1 MFSAETNNPV
11 VPALTWTHI
20 SCTYTA
26 SGGRSE
32 IYVNGVLKKEEFTG
46 SGILSQV
53 NHSLFIS
60 FLVLTEYHS
69 KKQDCLGGFMSVTF
83 QTVNFQDYGNE
94 VCELLGNQTLVSKN
108 SYEMY
113 ISQRPSLSPFIL
125 SCK

>member
-53 NHSLFIS
+53 NNSLFIS
-60 FLVLTEYHS
+60 FSVFTEYHG
-69 KKQDCLGGFMSVTF
+69 KEQDCLGRIHVCHMSCRFISTITAIRF
-83 QTVNFQDYGNE
+83 ANFSGSR
-94 VCELLGNQTLVSKN
+94 LS
-108 SYEMY
+108 
-113 ISQRPSLSPFIL
+113 SLTIV
-125 SCK
+125 KKQINRMRT

>member
-1 MFSAETNNPV
+1 M

-60 FLVLTEYHS
+60 FIVLTEYHS
-69 KKQDCLGGFMSVTF
+69 KEQDCLGGFMSVTF

-94 VCELLGNQTLVSKN
+94 VCELPGIRLSSLKIVMKSTYPKGP
-108 SYEMY
+108 
-113 ISQRPSLSPFIL
+113 PSLPL
-125 SCK
+125 SYLAND